1 MLRTKIRVK
10 ISTSN
15 KRNVGAKELELH
27 EGAAGVPE
35 KRRLWGA
42 ESIQEPRKTTTG

>member
-27 EGAAGVPE
+27 EGAAGVPK
-35 KRRLWGA
+35 KRKPWGPK
-42 ESIQEPRKTTTG
+42 SI